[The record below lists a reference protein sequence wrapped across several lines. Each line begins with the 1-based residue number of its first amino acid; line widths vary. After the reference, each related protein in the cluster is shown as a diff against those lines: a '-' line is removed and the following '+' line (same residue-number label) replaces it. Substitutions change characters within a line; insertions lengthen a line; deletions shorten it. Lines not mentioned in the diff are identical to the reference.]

1 MTADTVGGVWTYALE
16 LIRGLQPLGV
26 EVALATMGAP
36 LRPAQEKE
44 AAAIPNLE
52 LFTSSFKLEW
62 MEEPWSE
69 VEEAGQWLLGIEAS
83 IAPAII
89 HLNGYCHGALPW
101 KAPALVVGHSCVLS
115 WWSAVKGESAPDC
128 WRRYRDELRRGMQA
142 TALVAAPSQSMLA
155 ELARHYGP
163 FRNTKVIANGRSAER
178 FRPGR
183 KDALI
188 FSAGRLWDEAKNIS
202 AIAAVAPDLDWPVY
216 LAGDPLHPSGRSISF
231 DSVHLLGPLA
241 SDQIL
246 DWLRRASI
254 YALPVRYEPFGLSIL
269 EAALCGCALVLGNIP
284 SLKEM
289 WRGAAL
295 FVSPDD
301 PDEVRYALQ
310 WLIKHPAARQGLAQT
325 ARKRAAQFTPERM
338 AAAYFA
344 AYKELMQPEP
354 LPAAFTPAPAQP
366 KEAVCAS

>member
-344 AYKELMQPEP
+344 AYKELMQPE